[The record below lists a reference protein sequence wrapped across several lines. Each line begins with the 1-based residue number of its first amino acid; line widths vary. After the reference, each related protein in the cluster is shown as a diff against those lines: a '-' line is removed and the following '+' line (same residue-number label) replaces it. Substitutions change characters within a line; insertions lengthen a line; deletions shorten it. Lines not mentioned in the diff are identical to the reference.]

1 MDIKKVVGDVLKQR
15 AQALCVAKNDRL
27 PKQKLTWEK
36 KAVQLK
42 AQQERVVS
50 LEHQMVELKQDTLGP
65 ALAKARDVDK
75 HKKDVKSQA
84 KRKTGLKGKVQLQTK
99 RLSALQAEVQEET
112 DAHNELGAA
121 NKKQSRVKIALRD
134 LRKRLSRQEQ
144 SLRDLKDKM
153 SCKDY
158 SLSMAAQDKAA
169 RRNKITK
176 LENMVRDGVI

>member
-42 AQQERVVS
+42 AQRERVVS

-84 KRKTGLKGKVQLQTK
+84 ERITGLKGKVQLQTK
-99 RLSALQAEVQEET
+99 RLSALQAEV
-112 DAHNELGAA
+112 
-121 NKKQSRVKIALRD
+121 
-134 LRKRLSRQEQ
+134 QEQ

-169 RRNKITK
+169 RQNKIIK
-176 LENMVRDGVI
+176 LENMPGDGVI